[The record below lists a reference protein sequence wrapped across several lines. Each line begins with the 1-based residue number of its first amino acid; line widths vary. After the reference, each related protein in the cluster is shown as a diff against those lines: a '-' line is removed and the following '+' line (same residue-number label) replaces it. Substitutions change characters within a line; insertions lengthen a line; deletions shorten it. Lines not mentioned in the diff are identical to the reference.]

1 MRHQVSGT
9 FNKEKFI
16 FLGIAAVA
24 AVCVYNFLASRP
36 VPLEVGIPVS
46 PLPIPAP
53 LAAEK
58 PDPRKGDVSFYLV
71 TAQYSDGVA
80 INRDRN
86 DPFAPIY
93 VPTPAEQAAALTTVV
108 KQFPAVPIILP
119 PKPIEAPNPEEE
131 EKRKR
136 EEAKKFAL
144 KEFKAKVDFSAVIAM
159 GGVTYGL
166 LKDDAGNTMQVKV
179 GDYLED
185 FKYTVSKIDK
195 QAIWVTDENDRL
207 YVARDLSFA
216 DNAASTSDGEDEK
229 PGKKKNAAVKGG
241 PKAGAKSDA
250 NPAASSADA
259 NAAAALALGKQALD
273 MLKNQNQNNTI
284 LNPNA
289 GGRKS
294 RRNGK

>member
-1 MRHQVSGT
+1 MRHQVTNT

-16 FLGIAAVA
+16 FLGLAAIA

-53 LAAEK
+53 LAPEK
-58 PDPRKGDVSFYLV
+58 PDPRKGDVAYYIQSGR
-71 TAQYSDGVA
+71 DENGVA
-80 INRDRN
+80 INRERN

-93 VPTPAEQAAALTTVV
+93 VPTAAEVAAALIPV
-108 KQFPAVPIILP
+108 KQIPLVPAVPP
-119 PKPIEAPNPEEE
+119 PAPIDAPAPEKVARDNE
-131 EKRKR
+131 R
-136 EEAKKFAL
+136 ENAKKFAL
-144 KEFKAKVDFSAVIAM
+144 NEYKAKVDFSAVMAL

-185 FKYTVSKIDK
+185 FKYTVAKIDK
-195 QAIWVTDENDRL
+195 QAIWVTDENDRM

-216 DNAASTSDGEDEK
+216 DNGTKSDGGDDEK
-229 PGKKKNAAVKGG
+229 PGKKVKNVASKGG
-241 PKAGAKSDA
+241 PKTEAKADK
-250 NPAASSADA
+250 PAAPVQSEAE
-259 NAAAALALGKQALD
+259 AAMKLVGKMVD
-273 MLKNQNQNNTI
+273 KMGNQNQI

-289 GGRKS
+289 GGRKN
-294 RRNGK
+294 RRGGN